1 MDNKDIQKWTSRM
14 YSKFIDLPCDRV
26 ESKKLAKSESRTN
39 ETTKFGNREGVNYF
53 QGARLTFCIPSRKL

>member
-26 ESKKLAKSESRTN
+26 ESRKLAKSESR
-39 ETTKFGNREGVNYF
+39 KIWKQRGCK
-53 QGARLTFCIPSRKL
+53 LLSRSQTDILYT